1 MADEKD
7 SGVGD
12 VLAALAGPVVGAVGN
27 IGLGALS
34 RSWEQED
41 WSHRTSVLNKLA
53 RENAEM
59 EPLLKVRGMKLA
71 GLNPALANGG
81 SFSGL
86 APAQGSTSASPL
98 SMQSPDFSKL
108 AQNSLIEAQT
118 RNLESQT
125 RSKNIENKRE
135 IDKDLSA
142 NAQFRAQLENW
153 LKTEPE
159 DSDKYASAKWLL
171 AQDSVFS
178 LGSIEGSERAM
189 QWREAYSRT
198 TANEV
203 GNKFAQ
209 LVSEAKI
216 KGQVPEVLAKLD
228 HWQLKK
234 LGVDLAEA
242 QTRIL
247 ALGLG
252 MDETKANIN
261 KIIAETANIIEDT
274 DLKHFQSFAKLVRSG
289 EGLNAALVFLDHGMM
304 ALASNLPI
312 ASTNFAMRKMAGRL
326 APTTEKYF
334 KGLTKFDS
342 NSSVKPKF

>member
-1 MADEKD
+1 M
-7 SGVGD
+7 
-12 VLAALAGPVVGAVGN
+12 
-27 IGLGALS
+27 
-34 RSWEQED
+34 
-41 WSHRTSVLNKLA
+41 
-53 RENAEM
+53 
-59 EPLLKVRGMKLA
+59 
-71 GLNPALANGG
+71 
-81 SFSGL
+81 
-86 APAQGSTSASPL
+86 
-98 SMQSPDFSKL
+98 
-108 AQNSLIEAQT
+108 
-118 RNLESQT
+118 
-125 RSKNIENKRE
+125 
-135 IDKDLSA
+135 
-142 NAQFRAQLENW
+142 ENW

-203 GNKFAQ
+203 GNKFAE
-209 LVSEAKI
+209 LVSKAKI
-216 KGQVPEVLAKLD
+216 NGGVPDVLAKLD

-312 ASTNFAMRKMAGRL
+312 ASTNFAMRKCPVDWLLQLRSLSKALLALIQTPRSNQNFNISITLYINALRL
-326 APTTEKYF
+326 SA
-334 KGLTKFDS
+334 
-342 NSSVKPKF
+342 